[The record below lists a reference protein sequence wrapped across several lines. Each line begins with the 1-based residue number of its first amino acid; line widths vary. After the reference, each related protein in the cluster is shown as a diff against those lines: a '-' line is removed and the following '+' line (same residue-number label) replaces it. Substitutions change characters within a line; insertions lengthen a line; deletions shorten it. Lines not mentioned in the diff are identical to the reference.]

1 MRYHSAHVAASMPR
15 SSGRRLDMSP
25 WVYDW
30 GPASFAVLASSCGSL
45 GGKRLAN
52 LEVLG
57 LVSLSLV

>member
-1 MRYHSAHVAASMPR
+1 MMR
-15 SSGRRLDMSP
+15 MS
-25 WVYDW
+25 W
-30 GPASFAVLASSCGSL
+30 PASFAVLASSCGSL